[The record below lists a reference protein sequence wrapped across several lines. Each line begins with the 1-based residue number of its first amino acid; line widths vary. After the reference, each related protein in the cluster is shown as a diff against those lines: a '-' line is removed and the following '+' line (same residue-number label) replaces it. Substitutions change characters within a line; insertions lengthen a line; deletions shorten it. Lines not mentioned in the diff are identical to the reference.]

1 MGQEKEIRD
10 ADLKDTRNRE
20 LCIRIQNGDRQA
32 SEELIKENE
41 GLIYFHARSLTGPGE
56 ADLLGFW
63 GIELDDLLQVGRLA
77 IYEASMS
84 YDLTSDIRFSTY
96 AFTIV
101 RNAIFDLCRK
111 ASTVFECQVLDDGNE
126 LVYLDDNPV
135 DEDGIPICDKHSDS
149 RESDPVGEE
158 AVHRITILKMLK
170 RLAQL
175 SLREQTLLIYRYGLK
190 NGEYKTIPEAAAY
203 FHLSERHL
211 RKIEAGALKKLRKW
225 MYDGKIV

>member
-10 ADLKDTRNRE
+10 AKRKDIRNRE
-20 LCIRIQNGDRQA
+20 LCIRIRNGDRQA
-32 SEELIKENE
+32 AEELIKENE

-63 GIELDDLLQVGRLA
+63 GIEFDDLLQIGRLA
-77 IYEASMS
+77 VYEASMS
-84 YDLTSDIRFSTY
+84 YDLTAEIKFSTY

-111 ASTVFECQVLDDGNE
+111 ASSVFECQVLDDGNE

-135 DEDGIPICDKHSDS
+135 DEDGIPICEKHSDS

-158 AVHRITILKMLK
+158 AVRRITVLKMLN
-170 RLAQL
+170 RLSQL
-175 SLREQTLLIYRYGLK
+175 PLREQMVLTYRYGLK
-190 NGEYKTIPEAAAY
+190 DGEYKTIPETAAY

-211 RKIEAGALKKLRKW
+211 RKIEAGALKKLRKG
-225 MYDGKIV
+225 MYDGKVV

>member
-10 ADLKDTRNRE
+10 AERKDIRNRE
-20 LCIRIQNGDRQA
+20 LCIRIRNGDGQA
-32 SEELIKENE
+32 AEELIKENE

-63 GIELDDLLQVGRLA
+63 GIEFDDLLQAGRLA
-77 IYEASMS
+77 VYEASMN
-84 YDLTSDIRFSTY
+84 YDMSSDIRFSTY
-96 AFTIV
+96 AFTLV

-135 DEDGIPICDKHSDS
+135 DEDGIPICEKHSDS

-158 AVHRITILKMLK
+158 AVHRITIMKMLN
-170 RLAQL
+170 RLAQR
-175 SLREQTLLIYRYGLK
+175 SLREQTVLIYRYGLK
-190 NGEYKTIPEAAAY
+190 NGNIRLFPRRLHISICRRGI
-203 FHLSERHL
+203 FGRL
-211 RKIEAGALKKLRKW
+211 RKGR
-225 MYDGKIV
+225 